1 MARSKHLETST
12 KSNNGALITGLILV
26 SLIVLGI
33 VYCLPLFAVD
43 GIHKVDDTTFHVGR
57 LVGLSNV
64 FTSPVNF
71 NSFGN
76 NGLMVNIF
84 YPWLTMY
91 PMFILY
97 KLTGSYVLG
106 YKLYYVLLSVV
117 TLLISYWSML
127 GITKNKAAAYA
138 FAIVYSFSSYRF
150 ADVFNRAALGESIAL
165 AFLPLVLLG
174 IYKVCFENYKEW
186 GKLAAGMTLLAYSHM
201 LSLVMA
207 TAFTGILFLIAIIT
221 QDSRGQRFVAMVKAA
236 CLSLA
241 LSAAMIVPMAEQ
253 MIKNDL
259 FTPSG
264 DGGTMSKSAYSLV
277 EIIKFTIINNPAGR
291 GVGMMSLLAFV
302 IAIILLIRS
311 AVVNKKLSVDDR
323 FVIWLLLIG
332 AAMFVGTSDLLP
344 WHYLGNNTPLATIQF
359 VWRMNAYPTLAF
371 AAAFSILVS
380 KAMNSSS
387 KNAII
392 LLTVLTLICA
402 GVQYCGLYV
411 RNAEIVSNDYI
422 QEVDVATWAS
432 GNVDYTPYQ
441 AWEFREDHADNMQF
455 MYIDGKEI
463 PKSPEISRSGTYYTQ
478 DLGSSNKDRKAD
490 IPVFKFYGEKV
501 TLNGEPAQSE
511 LSERGTTELKVPAS
525 EDAVIT
531 ISYDYTMLARASW
544 IFSVVIFIL
553 SIIAAIRSRAG
564 KSKA

>member
-1 MARSKHLETST
+1 MDRDRHLKPSE
-12 KSNNGALITGLILV
+12 KSNNGMLATWLIIISLV
-26 SLIVLGI
+26 ILGI
-33 VYCLPLFAVD
+33 VYCLPLFFTD

-91 PMFILY
+91 PMYILY

-117 TLLISYWSML
+117 TMLLSYWSML
-127 GITKNKAAAYA
+127 KITKNKAGAYV
-138 FAIVYSFSSYRF
+138 FAIIYAFSSYRF

-174 IYKVCFENYKEW
+174 IYKICFENYKEW
-186 GKLAAGMTLLAYSHM
+186 RKLAAGMTLLAYSHM

-207 TAFTGILFLIAIIT
+207 TAFTGVLFLIAIIT
-221 QDSRGQRFVAMVKAA
+221 QDNRGKRFVSMVKAA

-253 MIKNDL
+253 MLKNDL

-264 DGGTMSKSAYSLV
+264 DGGTMSKSAYSLA
-277 EIIKFTIINNPAGR
+277 EIIKFTVINNPAGR
-291 GVGMMSLLAFV
+291 GVGAMSLAAFLMTIV
-302 IAIILLIRS
+302 LLICGIILHGRFTT
-311 AVVNKKLSVDDR
+311 DDK

-332 AAMFVGTSDLLP
+332 IVMFVATADILP
-344 WHYLGNNTPLATIQF
+344 WHYLGDNTPLSTIQF

-371 AAAFSILVS
+371 AAAFSILLS
-380 KAMNSSS
+380 KAMSSDR
-387 KNAII
+387 KNVII
-392 LLTVLTLICA
+392 LITIVTLAFA
-402 GVQYCGLYV
+402 GVQYYTLYA
-411 RNAEIVSNDYI
+411 RNAEIVSHDRI
-422 QEVDVATWAS
+422 AEEDVATWAS

-441 AWEFREDHADNMQF
+441 AWEYREEHSDNMQY

-463 PKSPEISRSGTYYTQ
+463 AKSPVTKESGTYYVQ
-478 DLGSSNKDRKAD
+478 DLGGSGKDRTAD

-501 TLNGEPAQSE
+501 LLNEEAVESD
-511 LSERGTTELKVPAS
+511 LSARGTTEVKVPRS
-525 EDAVIT
+525 KEAVVT
-531 ISYDYTMLARASW
+531 ISYAYTTLARASW
-544 IFSVVIFIL
+544 AFSIIILIL
-553 SIIAAIRSRAG
+553 SIIVAMRAKPEKQEG
-564 KSKA
+564 